1 MTQNVSAFVIY
12 SGVVIFTKCV
22 QKYLLKKCTEKN
34 FQKSYNL
41 NQFDRAFEIKLLN
54 RETLYRNVWVA
65 RPKDYFCVSLQSI
78 GYLLAFELTEEVLL
92 AGFI

>member
-1 MTQNVSAFVIY
+1 MFSKIVH
-12 SGVVIFTKCV
+12 
-22 QKYLLKKCTEKN
+22 
-34 FQKSYNL
+34 L
-41 NQFDRAFEIKLLN
+41 NQFDRAIEIKLLK
-54 RETLYRNVWVA
+54 RETLYRNIWVA